1 MASTVT
7 AGFTTESLLMK
18 KSPLADESTS
28 LAEERWRPKGV
39 ELPRYAK
46 DPGAQFPALDRPAR
60 ALFAPGRHQII
71 RYGGMSLPYCRVV
84 IYTLLLQSQSRF
96 LPHNSSSG
104 KLTPRG
110 LIYSVR
116 NFTINPRRRI
126 RKSATLKC
134 AGLGE
139 SQCLSISIRGKWNQR
154 IW

>member
-96 LPHNSSSG
+96 LPHKVPSG
-104 KLTPRG
+104 KSACVTCH
-110 LIYSVR
+110 
-116 NFTINPRRRI
+116 
-126 RKSATLKC
+126 RKH
-134 AGLGE
+134 
-139 SQCLSISIRGKWNQR
+139 
-154 IW
+154 